1 MEYFSIIIPKL
12 LNLLI
17 LLLLGVFAA
26 RIRIVTKEKLK
37 VLQDLLMNIILPILS
52 FNLLLEQKVTFFDL
66 LSLKEMVFA
75 QLCIYPVL
83 ILAGFISVKL
93 LGMKYPQSN
102 VHMGCMISGNY
113 AYVVLPLIY
122 ALYQGTPATVFIP
135 LGCSVEALV
144 IWTVGITL
152 YTWGQGGYGLLGLKK
167 MLNPITFAVLLG
179 FLVNTIALP
188 LPVILTDTISQVGTM
203 STPLGMIY
211 LGASLCFME
220 WKNLNNLKSSLVY
233 VMTKMFLVPLLVY
246 AASSHFFTEA
256 ECIVLML
263 TCASP
268 STTIAVMI
276 ARQNQLDV
284 DYAGEIVSISTLSC
298 ALTIPLLFL
307 CVDFL

>member
-1 MEYFSIIIPKL
+1 MEYFHIIIPKL
-12 LNLLI
+12 LNLLL
-17 LLLLGVFAA
+17 LLLLGVYAV
-26 RIRIVTKEKLK
+26 RLHIVTKEKLK

-66 LSLKEMVFA
+66 MSLKEMVLA

-83 ILAGFISVKL
+83 ILAGFAATKL
-93 LGMKYPQSN
+93 MGMKYPQSN
-102 VHMGCMISGNY
+102 VHLGCMISGNY
-113 AYVVLPLIY
+113 AYVVIPLIY

-152 YTWGQGGYGLLGLKK
+152 YTWGQGGLGLAGLKK

-179 FLVNTIALP
+179 FLVNTIGLP
-188 LPVILTDTISQVGTM
+188 LPMILTDTVSQVGAM

-220 WKNLNNLKSSLVY
+220 WGNLNNLEHALVY
-233 VMTKMFLVPLLVY
+233 VAAKMVLVPLLVY
-246 AASSHFFTEA
+246 AVSIRFFPEV
-256 ECIVLML
+256 ESIVLML

-276 ARQNQLDV
+276 AKQYQLDA
-284 DYAGEIVSISTLSC
+284 DYAGEIVSVSTLSC
-298 ALTIPLLFL
+298 AVTIPLLFF
-307 CVDFL
+307 CIGFL

>member
-12 LNLLI
+12 INLLL
-17 LLLLGVFAA
+17 LLLLGVFAS
-26 RIRIVTKEKLK
+26 RIQILTKEKLK

-83 ILAGFISVKL
+83 ILVGIISTKFMR
-93 LGMKYPQSN
+93 MKYPQSN
-102 VHMGCMISGNY
+102 VHWGCMISGNY
-113 AYVVLPLIY
+113 AYVVIPLIY

-144 IWTVGITL
+144 IWTMGITL
-152 YTWGQGGYGLLGLKK
+152 YTWGQGGYGLSGLKK

-188 LPVILTDTISQVGTM
+188 LPVILTDTISQVGSM

-220 WKNLNNLKSSLVY
+220 WGNLNNLEHALVY
-233 VMTKMFLVPLLVY
+233 VATKMFLVPLLVY
-246 AASSHFFTEA
+246 VAASHFFPEA
-256 ECIVLML
+256 ESIVLML

-276 ARQNQLDV
+276 ARQNELDV
-284 DYAGEIVSISTLSC
+284 DYAGEIVSVSTLSC
-298 ALTIPLLFL
+298 AVTIPLLFL
-307 CVDFL
+307 CIGFL

>member
-12 LNLLI
+12 LNLLM

-152 YTWGQGGYGLLGLKK
+152 YTWGQGGYGLSGLKK

-179 FLVNTIALP
+179 FLVNTVALP
-188 LPVILTDTISQVGTM
+188 LPVILTDTISQVGSM

-220 WKNLNNLKSSLVY
+220 WRNLSNLKSALVY
-233 VMTKMFLVPLLVY
+233 VMTKMLLVPLLVY
-246 AASSHFFTEA
+246 AASSRFFTEA
-256 ECIVLML
+256 ESIVLML

-276 ARQNQLDV
+276 ARQNHLDV
-284 DYAGEIVSISTLSC
+284 DYAGEIVSISTLFC
-298 ALTIPLLFL
+298 AVTIPLLFL
-307 CVDFL
+307 CIEFL